1 MEWYGTFEISF
12 KILTQK
18 NIIQARFANW
28 LGSYDSQNSI
38 LKLIL
43 SAADQ
48 LHLSLRRDYH

>member
-18 NIIQARFANW
+18 NIIQARLANL
-28 LGSYDSQNSI
+28 LGSCDSQNNIS
-38 LKLIL
+38 KLIL

>member
-18 NIIQARFANW
+18 NIIQARFANL
-28 LGSYDSQNSI
+28 LGSCDSQNNI

-48 LHLSLRRDYH
+48 LHLSLRWAYY